1 MPLFSNRPFVPFL
14 RNLVCSLDRL
24 AVRNWFTLALDAA
37 TCASIGTDRGSSS
50 AAAECVYPYMTSLH
64 NQSGSTARYGTLPFF
79 WIAVQR
85 PLWVHY
91 LLGLGL
97 SVINCDLD
105 IVWLNDARPHMIR
118 TKGDLLLQ
126 GDTAA
131 GLNSGFYLAR
141 PSERAS
147 AFFSVWLTDLENRGA
162 SGVNV
167 DEQRS
172 LNHVLRSKSANYHVR
187 VLNQTLYPNGR
198 LWFDFNLYSKRVVNI
213 VHCNWVR
220 HNKKTRLRRDNL
232 WFLDEHDTVCA
243 AGFDPLR
250 GGCDRRCVAVSYC
263 TPGRPCNPYTDCG
276 AMLASRRRRR
286 RAARPPTR
294 ARTTR

>member
-147 AFFSVWLTDLENRGA
+147 AFFSVWLTDLENRGPVSLTGDLRGAGHRHACAPSFVA
-162 SGVNV
+162 SAERHRRRHGPARAVGQPEAAPYPPRLHRHLV
-167 DEQRS
+167 VPLLYADGLLHHFRDAH
-172 LNHVLRSKSANYHVR
+172 LLRSESHDVCRLLQGYDMVTMHRYH
-187 VLNQTLYPNGR
+187 
-198 LWFDFNLYSKRVVNI
+198 SCSI
-213 VHCNWVR
+213 
-220 HNKKTRLRRDNL
+220 
-232 WFLDEHDTVCA
+232 
-243 AGFDPLR
+243 
-250 GGCDRRCVAVSYC
+250 
-263 TPGRPCNPYTDCG
+263 
-276 AMLASRRRRR
+276 
-286 RAARPPTR
+286 
-294 ARTTR
+294 